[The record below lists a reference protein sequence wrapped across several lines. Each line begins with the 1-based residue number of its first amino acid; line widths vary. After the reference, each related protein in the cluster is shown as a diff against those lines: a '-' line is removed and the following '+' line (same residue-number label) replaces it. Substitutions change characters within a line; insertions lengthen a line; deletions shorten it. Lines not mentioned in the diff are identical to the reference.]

1 MDNPFGAYFSSP
13 DATPP
18 ARRRPQGKRRRR
30 RRREAEPQ
38 TIGTTPETW
47 PPPDPEPFDD
57 RPAPA
62 PVYVEPVY
70 RTDAD
75 DDGFTGDWN
84 DWHDAEAAVEEPARR
99 DDVDWNDWATTT
111 ATEQSGDHVEMPVLP
126 PLKDYG
132 GGGTITRRP
141 RRSFDDERYDDPHGR
156 AKAAA
161 AIKGVVGALVFVV
174 ALGLAA
180 NIFLGPSDR
189 ADEAKQAALAGVPA
203 TTAAE
208 ETLVSPA
215 PPHAVDGCESFR
227 SSSITISADRG
238 DTASPQGAILGFEY
252 SYYVDRDAAKAR
264 AYVTDDAHVGDE
276 AALAAGIATFPAGVK
291 YCIHIT
297 RADTTDPSVWNVT
310 VQQQWPGDT
319 AIEKIN
325 QTMRTTEV
333 STGRYRITSIDHRN

>member
-13 DATPP
+13 DGATP

-38 TIGTTPETW
+38 TIGTNPEVW
-47 PPPDPEPFDD
+47 PPPEPEPFDD
-57 RPAPA
+57 RPAAPPA
-62 PVYVEPVY
+62 YVEPVY
-70 RTDAD
+70 RTDDED

-84 DWHDAEAAVEEPARR
+84 DWHDETAATTEPVRR

-126 PLKDYG
+126 RLKDFG
-132 GGGTITRRP
+132 GGGTISRRP
-141 RRSFDDERYDDPHGR
+141 RKSYDDERYDDPHGR
-156 AKAAA
+156 TKAAA
-161 AIKGVVGALVFVV
+161 VIKGVVGALVFVV

-180 NIFLGPSDR
+180 NIFLGPGDR
-189 ADEAKQAALAGVPA
+189 ADEAKQAALAGAP
-203 TTAAE
+203 TTESAP
-208 ETLVSPA
+208 TLVAPA
-215 PPHAVDGCESFR
+215 PAHAVDGCESFR
-227 SSSITISADRG
+227 SPSITISADRG

-264 AYVTDDAHVGDE
+264 TYVTDDAYVGDE
-276 AALAAGIATFPAGVK
+276 AALAAGIATFPIGVK

-297 RADTTDPSVWNVT
+297 RADSTDPSLWNVT

-333 STGRYRITSIDHRN
+333 SAGRYRITSIDHRN